1 MFFQLSSAPVH
12 LGNHNS
18 QGPAESSGKSLRFFF
33 LGEVLE
39 RPVSLKYVKAK
50 RMENKI
56 IGKPSTRLQE
66 ALIEIEGLTEG
77 NRGAATR
84 GVSGIRKAVK
94 EKIHMDGFPRE
105 CGRK

>member
-1 MFFQLSSAPVH
+1 MFFQLSLAPVH

-39 RPVSLKYVKAK
+39 RSISLKHVKVG
-50 RMENKI
+50 RMEDKI

-66 ALIEIEGLTEG
+66 VLIEMEGLAEG
-77 NRGAATR
+77 F
-84 GVSGIRKAVK
+84 GVQQPVG
-94 EKIHMDGFPRE
+94 
-105 CGRK
+105 